1 MFIDPL
7 AELDRLARDMSARQ
21 TSFMP
26 VDVYRWDDKFY
37 LHFDLPG
44 IDPES
49 IDLTVERST
58 LTVTAER
65 NWNPADDAEVLVR
78 ERRQGTI
85 TRRFRLGDG
94 LDADH
99 IEAGYDHGVLT
110 VTIPVAEDEKPRKI
124 TVGASDHALT
134 R

>member
-7 AELDRLARDMSARQ
+7 AELDRLARDMSNRQ
-21 TSFMP
+21 SFMP
-26 VDVYRWDDKFY
+26 VDVYRWDDKFF

-49 IDLTVERST
+49 IDITVERNT
-58 LTVTAER
+58 LTVTVER
-65 NWNPADDAEVLVR
+65 NWNPAEDAEVLVR
-78 ERRQGTI
+78 ERRMGTI

-94 LDADH
+94 LDPDH
-99 IEAGYDHGVLT
+99 IEAGYDHGILT
-110 VTIPVAEDEKPRKI
+110 LSIPVSEEEKPRKI
-124 TVGASDHALT
+124 SVGASDHVLT

>member
-7 AELDRLARDMSARQ
+7 AELDRLARDMSSRQ
-21 TSFMP
+21 SFMP
-26 VDVYRWDDKFY
+26 VDVYRWQDKFF

-49 IDLTVERST
+49 IDITVERNT

-65 NWNPADDAEVLVR
+65 NWNPAEDAEVLVR
-78 ERRQGTI
+78 ERRMGTI

-94 LDADH
+94 LDPDH
-99 IEAGYDHGVLT
+99 IEAGYDHGILT
-110 VTIPVAEDEKPRKI
+110 LSIPVSEEQKPRKI

-134 R
+134 H

>member
-7 AELDRLARDMSARQ
+7 AELDRLARDMSNRQ
-21 TSFMP
+21 TLMP
-26 VDVYRWDDKFY
+26 VDAYRWDDRFY

-44 IDPES
+44 VDPES
-49 IDLTVERST
+49 IDITMERNT
-58 LTVTAER
+58 LTVSAER
-65 NWNPADDAEVLVR
+65 SWHPVEDAQVLLR

-94 LDADH
+94 LDADR

-110 VTIPVAEDEKPRKI
+110 LTIPVSEQEKPRKI
-124 TVGASDHALT
+124 AVGASDHALT

>member
-7 AELDRLARDMSARQ
+7 AELDRLARDMSNRP
-21 TSFMP
+21 TLMP
-26 VDVYRWDDKFY
+26 VDAYRYDDKFF

-44 IDPES
+44 VDPES
-49 IDLTVERST
+49 IDITMERNT

-65 NWNPADDAEVLVR
+65 NWRPVDDAQVLLR

-94 LDADH
+94 LDADR

-110 VTIPVAEDEKPRKI
+110 LTIPVSEEEKPRKI
-124 TVGASDHALT
+124 TVGASDHALS

>member
-21 TSFMP
+21 QSFMP

-49 IDLTVERST
+49 IDITVERNT

-65 NWNPADDAEVLVR
+65 NWNPVEDAQVLVR
-78 ERRQGTI
+78 ERRMGTI

-94 LDADH
+94 LDADQ

-110 VTIPVAEDEKPRKI
+110 LTIPVSEEEKPRKI

-134 R
+134 A

>member
-7 AELDRLARDMSARQ
+7 AELDRLARDMSNRQ
-21 TSFMP
+21 SFMP
-26 VDVYRWDDKFY
+26 VDVYRWDDKFF

-49 IDLTVERST
+49 IDITVERNT

-65 NWNPADDAEVLVR
+65 NWNPAEDAEVLVR
-78 ERRQGTI
+78 ERRMGTI

-94 LDADH
+94 LDPDH
-99 IEAGYDHGVLT
+99 IEAGYDHGILT
-110 VTIPVAEDEKPRKI
+110 LSIPVSEEEKPRKI
-124 TVGASDHALT
+124 SVGASDHVLS

>member
-7 AELDRLARDMSARQ
+7 AELDRLARDMGNRQ
-21 TSFMP
+21 TLMP
-26 VDVYRWDDKFY
+26 VDAYRWDDKFY

-44 IDPES
+44 VDPES
-49 IDLTVERST
+49 IDITLERNT

-65 NWNPADDAEVLVR
+65 NWHPVEEAQVLLR

-94 LDADH
+94 LDSDH

-110 VTIPVAEDEKPRKI
+110 LTIPMSEEEKPRKI
-124 TVGASDHALT
+124 TVGASDHVLT
-134 R
+134 G